1 MGRDPSGTPLAPEL
15 GRARAAGPHLAS
27 AGGDQGDVFCPG
39 EQVELLFWGHCRG
52 SRAPHTAPPRPTQ
65 VCGTDNK
72 TYDSSCHFFA
82 TKCTLEGTK
91 KGHKLHLDYIGPC
104 KCKWGRSLR
113 GARLPLPA
121 GRGRAE
127 V

>member
-1 MGRDPSGTPLAPEL
+1 MGFARDGDTWRQGQGGWPPSGGEEGAIAQPRKQAEHLVWRLSLPLTL
-15 GRARAAGPHLAS
+15 HL
-27 AGGDQGDVFCPG
+27 P
-39 EQVELLFWGHCRG
+39 LL
-52 SRAPHTAPPRPTQ
+52 Q

-104 KCKWGRSLR
+104 KCKWSHSLR
-113 GARLPLPA
+113 QRDP
-121 GRGRAE
+121 
-127 V
+127 

>member
-1 MGRDPSGTPLAPEL
+1 MVGETVRV
-15 GRARAAGPHLAS
+15 RVAGPHLAS
-27 AGGDQGDVFCPG
+27 ACGDQGAVVHPSK
-39 EQVELLFWGHCRG
+39 QVKHFILEAFPADSPARQGFAASHAA
-52 SRAPHTAPPRPTQ
+52 SPHPVQ

-104 KCKWGRSLR
+104 KCKWSHSLR
-113 GARLPLPA
+113 QGEP
-121 GRGRAE
+121 
-127 V
+127 

>member
-1 MGRDPSGTPLAPEL
+1 MVGETVRV
-15 GRARAAGPHLAS
+15 RVAGPHLAFAS
-27 AGGDQGDVFCPG
+27 GDQGVVHHRK
-39 EQVELLFWGHCRG
+39 QVKYLVWRLSLL
-52 SRAPHTAPPRPTQ
+52 TPPARLGFAVSHAASSHPVQ

-104 KCKWGRSLR
+104 KCRWSHSLR
-113 GARLPLPA
+113 QGDP
-121 GRGRAE
+121 
-127 V
+127 

>member
-1 MGRDPSGTPLAPEL
+1 MSLSNVLSPSP
-15 GRARAAGPHLAS
+15 
-27 AGGDQGDVFCPG
+27 
-39 EQVELLFWGHCRG
+39 
-52 SRAPHTAPPRPTQ
+52 Q

-104 KCKWGRSLR
+104 KCEFASSQG
-113 GARLPLPA
+113 
-121 GRGRAE
+121 
-127 V
+127 